1 VKQGLGAPKGKWQ
14 GSPQG
19 GVTTPDAIIL
29 PNPATRFVRTAERLE
44 TLATGH
50 PMQDWLRVMAT
61 LARAQHAAATA
72 KDDVAPAGGA
82 VVEHTVVELAVV
94 EQAVRAGMPP
104 LAADGHR
111 RQPVWRAGL
120 ARLLDHA
127 GAESVSPQARAVQ
140 LSLRERDA
148 ASVEVLADGFLL
160 GGVDQ
165 ADAGAALYVAA
176 ALQVYFTRLA
186 AALPVES
193 LQLLPQ
199 RGLCPSCGSTPVA
212 GVVTASG
219 QSPGT
224 RYLYCSLCSTAWN
237 HVRAA
242 CTGCGQSRDVAL
254 QEVEGGNGAIKAETC
269 DGCHGYAKMFYQA
282 KDTAVEPFADDLASL
297 GLDLMVS
304 EAGWSRLAPNPF
316 VLA

>member
-1 VKQGLGAPKGKWQ
+1 MRQGLAAPKGKWQ
-14 GSPQG
+14 GNPQG
-19 GVTTPDAIIL
+19 GVVAPDAIIL
-29 PNPATRFVRTAERLE
+29 PDPATRFLRSAERLA
-44 TLATGH
+44 TLAVDH
-50 PMQDWLRVMAT
+50 PMQDWLRLMER
-61 LARAQHAAATA
+61 LARAQHAAVTA
-72 KDDVAPAGGA
+72 LDG
-82 VVEHTVVELAVV
+82 VVPVGTAEV
-94 EQAVRAGMPP
+94 EQAVEGGMPP

-111 RQPVWRAGL
+111 RQPIWREGL
-120 ARLLDHA
+120 SLLLDHA
-127 GAESVSPQARAVQ
+127 GGEELPAQARAVVQ
-140 LSLRERDA
+140 SLRGRDP
-148 ASVEVLADGFLL
+148 ASVEDLADGFLR

-186 AALPVES
+186 ATLPVAS
-193 LQLLPQ
+193 LRLLPQ
-199 RGLCPSCGSTPVA
+199 RGLCPCCGSTSVA

-219 QSPGT
+219 QTPGA

-242 CTGCGQSRDVAL
+242 CTGCGESRYVAMR
-254 QEVEGGNGAIKAETC
+254 EVEGGNGSVKAETC
-269 DGCHGYAKMFYQA
+269 DACHGYAKMFYEA